1 MKSSGLGTHW
11 GFVCVWLLC
20 FVNASVS
27 GSFPKAQNV
36 TWVSL
41 NFKTLLTWSPK
52 PTNYSYTVE
61 FSKLREDNRRT
72 RNCIR
77 MTETECD
84 LTAEL
89 TELNSTYG
97 ADVLSEPLR
106 GTFSDLIEFPRT
118 ASAEFCPYQ
127 DTIIGSP
134 TFKIEVSKD
143 KRKITL
149 YIEDIPTAVL
159 DAQKQKRTIQDI
171 FKNDLQYKVT
181 YNKAKSS
188 GKKEKIS
195 ASNQI
200 ELTDLDKGVSYCFTV
215 QVYIPSR
222 SINKRLGEES
232 QVQCSEVGDLP
243 FLDDYSTAVIAGGIV
258 FIIVIISAVI
268 AVIVICCKRQREAKN
283 EGNAIL

>member
-27 GSFPKAQNV
+27 GSFPKAQDV
-36 TWVSL
+36 TWNSL
-41 NFKTLLTWSPK
+41 NFKTFLMWSPK

-61 FSKLREDNRRT
+61 FSKLGEDNKRT
-72 RNCIR
+72 PHCIQ
-77 MTETECD
+77 MNETKCD

-89 TELNSTYG
+89 TDLKSKYG

-106 GTFSDLIEFPRT
+106 DSDLIEFPRT
-118 ASAEFCPYQ
+118 ASAQFCPYQ
-127 DTIIGSP
+127 DTNISSP

-171 FKNDLQYKVT
+171 FKDDLQYKVT

-195 ASNQI
+195 TSSQI
-200 ELTDLDKGVSYCFTV
+200 ELTDLDRGASYCFTV
-215 QVYIPSR
+215 KVYIPSR
-222 SINKRLGEES
+222 SFNKQLADES
-232 QVQCSEVGDLP
+232 QVQCSPAGDMS
-243 FLDDYSTAVIAGGIV
+243 FFEDYSSAVIAGGIAT
-258 FIIVIISAVI
+258 IIVIILVVI
-268 AVIVICCKRQREAKN
+268 AVIVICCRRQQEAKN
-283 EGNAIL
+283 RGNAIL

>member
-36 TWVSL
+36 TWVSF

-61 FSKLREDNRRT
+61 FSKLGEDNQRT
-72 RNCIR
+72 PHCIQ
-77 MTETECD
+77 MSETECD

-89 TELNSTYG
+89 RELKSKYG

-106 GTFSDLIEFPRT
+106 GISSDLIEFPRT
-118 ASAEFCPYQ
+118 ASAQFCPYQ

-134 TFKIEVSKD
+134 SFKIEVSKD

-159 DAQKQKRTIQDI
+159 DAQKQQRTIQDI

-188 GKKEKIS
+188 GKKEKRS
-195 ASNQI
+195 ASSQI
-200 ELTDLDKGVSYCFTV
+200 ELTDLDKGASYCFTV

-222 SINKRLGEES
+222 SINKQLGEES
-232 QVQCSEVGDLP
+232 QVQCSEAEDLS
-243 FLDDYSTAVIAGGIV
+243 FFENYSSAVIAGGIV

-268 AVIVICCKRQREAKN
+268 AVMVICCRRQREAKN
-283 EGNAIL
+283 GGNAIL